1 VLSALIDFGVPI
13 CVILLM
19 FIAGT
24 EITFQSLPAL
34 RNSPRAVLT
43 GSLGQLLITPAVGL
57 AVVSAT
63 APAQRV
69 AACVM
74 LLSLCPGGG
83 ISTYYTYIARA
94 NVSLSALITALS
106 TLLCLLTI
114 PVWLSLFPRYSE
126 TMLGLAA
133 IPTSHIIG
141 QLLLFMCVPLAAGT
155 MLQRHRPDFVSRHG
169 AHLRRLSFILIAV
182 VLTLSVIS
190 MSGQLGN
197 LARDIAASSDMFIVL
212 AMAAAQVTTIG
223 IPAADRHAVVIES
236 AVRNIA
242 VALLLG
248 KGLLDT
254 EGLTILVGFLT
265 VYFVIELMIIMA
277 YASVA
282 QKTLLKFSN
291 S

>member
-1 VLSALIDFGVPI
+1 VLPALIDFGVPI

-34 RNSPRAVLT
+34 RRSPRAVLT

-57 AVVSAT
+57 AVISAT
-63 APAQRV
+63 GPVQRV

-74 LLSLCPGGG
+74 LLSCCPGGG

-94 NVSLSALITALS
+94 NVSLSALITAIS

-114 PVWLSLFPRYSE
+114 PLWLSLFPHFGT

-133 IPTSHIIG
+133 IPATQILG
-141 QLLLFMCVPLAAGT
+141 QLLLFMGVPLAAGAI
-155 MLQRHRPDFVSRHG
+155 LQRKMPEFVSRHG
-169 AHLRRLSFILIAV
+169 PYLRTLSFIVIGIVLI
-182 VLTLSVIS
+182 LSVIS
-190 MSGQLGN
+190 MSGQLSD
-197 LARDIAASSDMFIVL
+197 LARDIAASSALFIVL
-212 AMAAAQVTTIG
+212 AMAVAHVTTIG
-223 IPAADRHAVVIES
+223 IPPADKHAVIIES

-248 KGLLDT
+248 KSLLDT
-254 EGLTILVGFLT
+254 QGLTILVGFLT
-265 VYFVIELMIIMA
+265 VYFVIELVIIMG
-277 YASVA
+277 YASVV
-282 QKTLLKFSN
+282 QKANLKFSRA
-291 S
+291 